1 MAQTQ
6 MCTNDNFDDS
16 NRTPIMKKR
25 REAPILGT
33 SRFFRLQ
40 NVYKNFYSV

>member
-16 NRTPIMKKR
+16 NRTPVT
-25 REAPILGT
+25 ILIPKSSKIGLFGINLNG
-33 SRFFRLQ
+33 RNLVVLQ
-40 NVYKNFYSV
+40 E